1 MDLQTLLIAAHARRS
16 FERQGLMSH
25 LGATLLEAHEG
36 RCVIEA
42 PFGDHLSQQHGYF
55 HGGVTAALADAAAGH
70 AAISLLPEGKDVVT
84 VEFKISLTHAARGGL
99 IRAKAESVK
108 AGRRLIVLRATV
120 SVEQDDSEL
129 VCAEFLGT
137 MIVLP

>member
-1 MDLQTLLIAAHARRS
+1 MK
-16 FERQGLMSH
+16 H
-25 LGATLLEAHEG
+25 LGARLLEAHEG

-70 AAISLLPEGKDVVT
+70 AAISLLPGDQDVVT
-84 VEFKISLTHAARGGL
+84 VEFKVSLINPARGRL
-99 IRAKAESVK
+99 IRASAESVK
-108 AGRRLIVLRATV
+108 GGRRLIVLRASV
-120 SVEQDDSEL
+120 SVEEDDREQI
-129 VCAEFLGT
+129 CAEFLGT